1 MVSFFA
7 KLVKENKIILLD
19 DCFPVYYTPRSLTA
33 FL

>member
-7 KLVKENKIILLD
+7 KLVKENKITLLGG
-19 DCFPVYYTPRSLTA
+19 CFPIYYTPRSLTA